1 MPLLTLLRD
10 RKWTSY
16 QGLDRKWER
25 DWIIRLNSFS
35 ISQQSQLDTALICS
49 RKGPRPAMHFFHSR
63 PYIFSKPNRHT
74 ENLFSGIRNQPIND
88 LKASRLFKFFCHI
101 WFQSSVVIRCSP
113 LQSPQII
120 NNMLNLILI
129 FLHGITDTQKNRI
142 RVLPLNLFCHYC
154 ILHHAERKGWAQNGS
169 RQVKKRRT
177 KLIWFLKM

>member
-49 RKGPRPAMHFFHSR
+49 RKSPRPAMHFFHSR

-88 LKASRLFKFFCHI
+88 LKTSRLFKIFLPYLISKFGSDSVLSPSI
-101 WFQSSVVIRCSP
+101 SSNHKQYAQLDFNISP
-113 LQSPQII
+113 RHYRYPKKQNSGITPK
-120 NNMLNLILI
+120 LILPL
-129 FLHGITDTQKNRI
+129 LHSTPCRE
-142 RVLPLNLFCHYC
+142 
-154 ILHHAERKGWAQNGS
+154 ERMSAKWVTSSYEKEN
-169 RQVKKRRT
+169 
-177 KLIWFLKM
+177 